1 MAQFYQPDLSVDLD
15 SPFVRGADGKLIR
28 RSFWLDMS
36 DRTLVQV
43 MVNGIGANLT
53 NEEKRAHLADI
64 RREHLVDQVC
74 IVEILPP
81 GR

>member
-81 GR
+81 ER

>member
-1 MAQFYQPDLSVDLD
+1 MAQFYQPDLSVNLD

-81 GR
+81 ER

>member
-1 MAQFYQPDLSVDLD
+1 MTRFYQPDLSVDLD
-15 SPFVRGADGKLIR
+15 SPFVRDADGKLIR

-53 NEEKRAHLADI
+53 NEEKKAHLADI

-81 GR
+81 ER

>member
-36 DRTLVQV
+36 NRTLVQV

-81 GR
+81 ER